1 MTDCRINVIQGD
13 SVSARRRRHVQQQ
26 QQRASV
32 QHRTSD
38 LVAGCRRHPFPS
50 PGWCWRAVRET
61 RHEQMSARRAG
72 RAAIAKCQASART
85 ISRGAGI
92 IGSSRRRQPR
102 RGRATVARRT
112 ERGKAVALR
121 SSTRTW
127 NLLGSTR
134 CEWAWAKRL
143 AWGPEPGSYTFV
155 LRLD

>member
-1 MTDCRINVIQGD
+1 MSSRGD
-13 SVSARRRRHVQQQ
+13 SVSARRRVQ

-32 QHRTSD
+32 QHRTGD
-38 LVAGCRRHPFPS
+38 LVCRRHPFPS
-50 PGWCWRAVRET
+50 SPGPRPVLARGQRDPTRADVST
-61 RHEQMSARRAG
+61 QGGPGKPLPSAKPAPGPASGAARRG
-72 RAAIAKCQASART
+72 E
-85 ISRGAGI
+85 GI

-127 NLLGSTR
+127 NLLGTTR